1 MTAANNVALSA
12 KIYLYQLWHDKREK
26 SAAIRERVNG
36 GFYSCAFCSLSSCAF
51 PYMLIMN
58 LFLFYYLKLAIIQ
71 IYLWRQTHG
80 TEHSEIKILAL
91 R

>member
-1 MTAANNVALSA
+1 MEVFTRVRFVACLHA
-12 KIYLYQLWHDKREK
+12 R
-26 SAAIRERVNG
+26 
-36 GFYSCAFCSLSSCAF
+36 F
-51 PYMLIMN
+51 LI
-58 LFLFYYLKLAIIQ
+58 FLFYYLKLAIIQ